1 MTCHRCQG
9 EIAVKDRVGRRDTC
23 PWCEA
28 DLHCCL
34 NCAFYDTHYA
44 DACREPN
51 AEPVSEKD
59 RSNFCEFFIVRE
71 LQQRQRIVTTT
82 PDARAQL
89 EALFKKKS

>member
-9 EIAVKDRVGRRDTC
+9 EVTVKDRVGRRDTC
-23 PWCEA
+23 PRCEA
-28 DLHCCL
+28 ELHCCL
-34 NCAFYDTHYA
+34 NCTFYDTHYA

-51 AEPVSEKD
+51 AEPVIEKD
-59 RSNFCEFFIVRE
+59 HGNFCEFFRVRE
-71 LQQRQRIVTTT
+71 SPPQQRIGTTT

>member
-9 EIAVKDRVGRRDTC
+9 EVTVKDLVGRRDTC

-28 DLHCCL
+28 DLHSCL
-34 NCAFYDTHYA
+34 NCTFYDTHYA

-51 AEPVSEKD
+51 AEPVVEKD
-59 RSNFCEFFIVRE
+59 RGNFCEFFRVRE
-71 LQQRQRIVTTT
+71 SQQRQHVGTTT